1 MTLYPVG
8 LKDGGPLG
16 NPKALP
22 LVIPGVMGWG
32 ELKHG
37 EKLVVLCGFG

>member
-8 LKDGGPLG
+8 IKDGGPL
-16 NPKALP
+16 P
-22 LVIPGVMGWG
+22 LAIPGVMGWG